1 MELVQDC
8 LFLGLH
14 NVSMERENISIALQC
29 RKGLEKK
36 GSLFMVNS
44 QIMWKNMQKSPKIM
58 GLLASISLLAS

>member
-1 MELVQDC
+1 MDKDG
-8 LFLGLH
+8 LFKGLH
-14 NVSMERENISIALQC
+14 KVSMERENISIALQC